1 MLLCVG
7 IWSLLGLVKDSD
19 IRISVGKDDI
29 VDEKDDLSENWDI
42 ITLVL

>member
-19 IRISVGKDDI
+19 IRMSVGKDNI
-29 VDEKDDLSENWDI
+29 VGEEDDLPENWDM
-42 ITLVL
+42 ITPVS

>member
-19 IRISVGKDDI
+19 IRMSVSKDDI
-29 VDEKDDLSENWDI
+29 VDEKDDLFENWDM

>member
-19 IRISVGKDDI
+19 IRMSMGKDNI
-29 VDEKDDLSENWDI
+29 VGEEDDLPENWDM
-42 ITLVL
+42 ITPVS